1 MNEIIVHYSFG
12 YCIFGL
18 DIWFLKFLSLFISFK
33 MVFKCILTVQSI
45 SINRGWEASEAYIQT
60 QSETSERETTPKYPA
75 IENRYPHVKY

>member
-1 MNEIIVHYSFG
+1 MNDIIVHCNFG

-18 DIWFLKFLSLFISFK
+18 DIWFLKFLSLFVSFK

-60 QSETSERETTPKYPA
+60 QSETSERERQHQNILPYEMNIPM
-75 IENRYPHVKY
+75 